1 MSCSHTD
8 QPRRGFTLIE
18 LLVVIAIIAILIGL
32 LLPAVQKVRE
42 AAARASDQNNLKQI
56 ALACHNFE
64 SARGVLPGYQ
74 PAPAGSSVASY
85 GYSVHA
91 FVLPFIEQEPLA
103 KTFDPRTQQL
113 FFGSAPFGTFNP
125 ALAATAVTPVKTF
138 LNPADAQA
146 PVCTIISGG
155 SPHAGTNYAANIG
168 SGLDANDTANN
179 PGRSNGT
186 DIRFPSDGLFWSGSR
201 VKLLDITDGTSNT
214 LMFADIL
221 RGPNA
226 NLTGTPLSSLS
237 HVQRQRL
244 YASASAGR
252 STVGTAPGGLNPP
265 LTTSDARNATSWNGN
280 RGGSWIW
287 GQPYTNG
294 FTAALTPN
302 SSTPDVAGH
311 GQGGVSSR
319 SPFAGGVNA
328 SLADGSVRFCRDS
341 IPTGTWRALATRA
354 GGEVVNSTDN

>member
-1 MSCSHTD
+1 MQLRQHIGWR
-8 QPRRGFTLIE
+8 QAFTLIE
-18 LLVVIAIIAILIGL
+18 LLVVIAIIAVLIGL

-42 AAARASDQNNLKQI
+42 AAARMSDQNNLKQL
-56 ALACHNFE
+56 ALAAHNFE
-64 SARGVLPGYQ
+64 SSNGRLPGYQ
-74 PAPAGSSVASY
+74 PAPSGSSVTAY

-91 FVLPFIEQEPLA
+91 FLLPYIEQEPLG
-103 KTFDPRTQQL
+103 KTFDPNSQQL

-138 LNPADAQA
+138 LYPADGQD
-146 PVCTIISGG
+146 PVCTIMSGG
-155 SPHAGTNYAANIG
+155 SPHAGTNYGANVG

-179 PGRSNGT
+179 PARSNGT

-201 VKLLDITDGTSNT
+201 VKLTDIADGTSNT

-226 NLTGTPLSSLS
+226 SLTGTPLSSLTNE
-237 HVQRQRL
+237 QRRRL

-252 STVGTAPGGLNPP
+252 STVPTAPGGLNPP
-265 LTTSDARNATSWNGN
+265 LNAADAANATSWNGN

-302 SSTPDVAGH
+302 SRTPDVAGH
-311 GQGGVSSR
+311 GQGWFTSR
-319 SPFAGGVNA
+319 SPFSGGTNA
-328 SLADGSVRFCRDS
+328 ALADGSVRFFRDS
-341 IPTGTWRALATRA
+341 INLATWRALATRA
-354 GGEVVNSTDN
+354 GGEVVNGNDI

>member
-1 MSCSHTD
+1 MN
-8 QPRRGFTLIE
+8 RRGFTLIE

-32 LLPAVQKVRE
+32 LLPAVQKVRD

-64 SARGVLPGYQ
+64 SANGRLPGYQ

-91 FVLPFIEQEPLA
+91 FVLPYIEQEPLG
-103 KTFDPRTQQL
+103 KTFDPHTHQL
-113 FFGSAPFGTFNP
+113 FFGTAPFGTFNP

-138 LNPADAQA
+138 LNPADGQD

-155 SPHAGTNYAANIG
+155 LPHAGTNYAANIG
-168 SGLDANDTANN
+168 SGLDANDAANN
-179 PGRSNGT
+179 PARSNGT

-201 VKLLDITDGTSNT
+201 VKITEITDGTSNT

-226 NLTGTPLSSLS
+226 SLTGTPLSSLS
-237 HVQRQRL
+237 PEQRRRL

-252 STVGTAPGGLNPP
+252 SPAPTAPGGLNPP
-265 LTTSDARNATSWNGN
+265 LTEANALAAATWIGN

-294 FTAALTPN
+294 FTAAMAPN
-302 SSTPDVAGH
+302 SPTPDVSGH
-311 GQGGVSSR
+311 GQGWFTSR
-319 SPFAGGVNA
+319 SPFAGGVNVA
-328 SLADGSVRFCRDS
+328 LADGSVRNVRDS
-341 IPTGTWRALATRA
+341 VAIATWRALATRA
-354 GGEVVNSTDN
+354 GGEVISGDY

>member
-1 MSCSHTD
+1 ML
-8 QPRRGFTLIE
+8 PRPHRRRRAFTLIE

-42 AAARASDQNNLKQI
+42 AAARMSDQNNLKQL
-56 ALACHNFE
+56 ALAAHNFA
-64 SARGVLPGYQ
+64 SANDRLPGYQ
-74 PAPAGSSVASY
+74 PAPSGSSVTSY

-91 FVLPFIEQEPLA
+91 FILPYIEQEPLG
-103 KTFDPRTQQL
+103 KTFDPNTQQL

-138 LNPADAQA
+138 LNPADGQD
-146 PVCTIISGG
+146 PVCTILSGG
-155 SPHAGTNYAANIG
+155 SPHAGTNYAANVG

-179 PGRSNGT
+179 PQKSNGT
-186 DIRFPSDGLFWSGSR
+186 DLRFPSDGLFWSGSR
-201 VKLLDITDGTSNT
+201 VKLTDITDGTSNT

-237 HVQRQRL
+237 NDQRRRL
-244 YASASAGR
+244 YANGSGGR
-252 STVGTAPGGLNPP
+252 SPSPTAPGGLNPP
-265 LTTSDARNATSWNGN
+265 LTAADATGATGWQGN

-302 SSTPDVAGH
+302 SPTPDVAGH
-311 GQGGVSSR
+311 GQGWFTSR

-328 SLADGSVRFCRDS
+328 ALADGSVRFFRDS
-341 IPTGTWRALATRA
+341 IGIATWRALATRA
-354 GGEVVNSTDN
+354 GGEVVSGDY